1 MDIKNSKLMNQ
12 PAVALVLFLVVVLL
26 GMLSF
31 TTCSSPGP
39 EESVIHKAQVEKDV
53 WLYVTK
59 SEQLIERGLY
69 RYFLVDKVKDET
81 NPLDVLRFVR
91 PILVS
96 DRDDV
101 TFISNGSTLEIS
113 VTGHILS
120 FSTASEA
127 TESYGEIFSDIKLH
141 ILKPASIE
149 N

>member
-1 MDIKNSKLMNQ
+1 MKIKKIQFMNQ
-12 PAVALVLFLVVVLL
+12 PTVMLALFLAVVLL
-26 GMLSF
+26 GVLSI

-39 EESVIHKAQVEKDV
+39 QESVIHKAQVEKNV

-59 SEQLIERGLY
+59 SEQPIERGLY
-69 RYFLVDKVKDET
+69 RYFLVDQVQDDT
-81 NPLDVLRFVR
+81 NALDVLKFVR

-101 TFISNGSTLEIS
+101 TFVGNGSTLEIS

-120 FSTASEA
+120 FTTASEA
-127 TESYGEIFSDIKLH
+127 NESYGKIFSEIKLH
-141 ILKPASIE
+141 ILNPRTIE